1 MTEEIPKQ
9 VPREVRQEIA
19 ALKKPWHIVKKRDHY
34 FLHIDG
40 IPRICI
46 ANNSSKAS
54 DYQIMKAL
62 TRIRKVG
69 Q

>member
-9 VPREVRQEIA
+9 VPREVRQEIV
-19 ALKKPWHIVKKRDHY
+19 ALQKPWHIVKKRDHY

-40 IPRICI
+40 VPKICI
-46 ANNSSKAS
+46 ANNSSKTS
-54 DYQIMKAL
+54 GYQIMKAL
-62 TRIRKVG
+62 ARIRKVG